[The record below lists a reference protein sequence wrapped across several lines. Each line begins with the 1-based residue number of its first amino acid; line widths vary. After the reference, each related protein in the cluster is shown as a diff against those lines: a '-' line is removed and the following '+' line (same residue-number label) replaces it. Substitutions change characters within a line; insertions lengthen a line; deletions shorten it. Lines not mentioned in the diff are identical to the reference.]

1 VPIGNKRVFAV
12 LTLLRYLLT
21 HIEPKTKWRE
31 RLFATFDR
39 FGTVPLDPMDISADW
54 RSHELWR

>member
-1 VPIGNKRVFAV
+1 VFAV